1 MVWITQLTVQF
12 EACLC
17 GHATTQYSE
26 LRGGGDFNAFLIFTF
41 RLAISIPVPELV
53 YTMFVPIPLGFPWEN
68 GNSHFR
74 RRPQLTT

>member
-1 MVWITQLTVQF
+1 MMVWITQLTVQF

-17 GHATTQYSE
+17 GQATAQYSE
-26 LRGGGDFNAFLIFTF
+26 LRGGILTLFKFSF
-41 RLAISIPVPELV
+41 RLAISIPVPELA
-53 YTMFVPIPLGFPWEN
+53 YTMFVPIPLGFLWEN